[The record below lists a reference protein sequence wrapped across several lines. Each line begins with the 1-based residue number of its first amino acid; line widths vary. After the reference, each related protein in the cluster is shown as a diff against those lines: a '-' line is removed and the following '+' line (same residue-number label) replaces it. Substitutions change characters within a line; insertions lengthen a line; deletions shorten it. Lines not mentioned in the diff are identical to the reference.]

1 MLGELWAV
9 VGVKDQKKLKFMGK
23 KRVIK
28 ETTEEILKEKEAREA
43 TVKKKKEVKVKQL
56 DRANIYIQS
65 TYNNTIVTITD
76 LQGDVVAG
84 ESAGAIGFK
93 GPKKATPFAATKV
106 VDSLVA
112 KLGKLT
118 LKEIN
123 VFIKGVGAGREA
135 AIRAL
140 AANGLDIVS
149 IKDITPIPHNG
160 CRPRKP
166 RRV

>member
-1 MLGELWAV
+1 
-9 VGVKDQKKLKFMGK
+9 MGK

-28 ETTEEILKEKEAREA
+28 ETTEKILEEKEKREAR
-43 TVKKKKEVKVKQL
+43 VKKKKEIKGKEL
-56 DRANIYIQS
+56 DKANIYIQS
-65 TYNNTIVTITD
+65 TYNNTIVTISD
-76 LQGDVVAG
+76 LKGDVVAG

-106 VDSLVA
+106 VDSLIN
-112 KLGKLT
+112 KIQKIG
-118 LKEIN
+118 LKEAY
-123 VFIKGVGAGREA
+123 VFVKGVGSGREA

-140 AANGLDIVS
+140 AANGLDILS

-160 CRPRKP
+160 CRPPKP